1 MAKLTKEE
9 KAARRKERKAAGK
22 GLWDEFKAFINKGN
36 AFMLAVGVVIGGAF
50 SAIVTAFVNILT
62 SLATWPVPGG
72 LKGLVTVLPAVTDP
86 QKGAAMQ
93 IGGETVYKQFFS
105 TAEVNDMVIA
115 FAKAQGVDIT
125 TQSDTFVQWKNSLL
139 GLYTLHG
146 TTWTYN
152 MSAIIDWG
160 SLINAI
166 IAFIIIALVLFA
178 IVKAMAAANEKKAEL
193 EAKRLELYYPKHPE
207 ERPAPVE
214 EEAPKPTTEELL
226 TAILA
231 EMRANKKG
239 GKKET
244 PAKVEAPAK
253 TEEPAKE

>member
-1 MAKLTKEE
+1 MKSIRT
-9 KAARRKERKAAGK
+9 
-22 GLWDEFKAFINKGN
+22 I
-36 AFMLAVGVVIGGAF
+36 
-50 SAIVTAFVNILT
+50 S
-62 SLATWPVPGG
+62 S
-72 LKGLVTVLPAVTDP
+72 
-86 QKGAAMQ
+86 
-93 IGGETVYKQFFS
+93 
-105 TAEVNDMVIA
+105 
-115 FAKAQGVDIT
+115 
-125 TQSDTFVQWKNSLL
+125 
-139 GLYTLHG
+139 
-146 TTWTYN
+146 
-152 MSAIIDWG
+152 
-160 SLINAI
+160 
-166 IAFIIIALVLFA
+166 IIIALVLFA

-193 EAKRLELYYPKHPE
+193 EAKRLELYYQKHPE

>member
-125 TQSDTFVQWKNSLL
+125 TQSDTFVQQHVRHHRLGFIDQCDYRLHHHRPRSLRYRQ
-139 GLYTLHG
+139 GHG
-146 TTWTYN
+146 CC
-152 MSAIIDWG
+152 
-160 SLINAI
+160 
-166 IAFIIIALVLFA
+166 
-178 IVKAMAAANEKKAEL
+178 
-193 EAKRLELYYPKHPE
+193 
-207 ERPAPVE
+207 
-214 EEAPKPTTEELL
+214 
-226 TAILA
+226 
-231 EMRANKKG
+231 
-239 GKKET
+239 
-244 PAKVEAPAK
+244 
-253 TEEPAKE
+253 